1 MIKVLYFQESN
12 DVANMDRNAK
22 PQILV
27 GVFNISI
34 INRSDK
40 EKINK
45 ASEIWNNTRLLIY

>member
-1 MIKVLYFQESN
+1 MIKVLHFQESN
-12 DVANMDRNAK
+12 DVANMDRNVK

-40 EKINK
+40 EKISK